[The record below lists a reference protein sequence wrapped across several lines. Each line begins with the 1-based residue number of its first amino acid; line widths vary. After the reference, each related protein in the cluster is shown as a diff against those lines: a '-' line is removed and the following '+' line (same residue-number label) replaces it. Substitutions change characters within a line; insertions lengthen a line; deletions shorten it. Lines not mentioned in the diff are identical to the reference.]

1 MSRVFIVQRSK
12 NKLKKWSVKEE
23 VIEDKEEVITDNKEE
38 VIEDK
43 EDNKEDKND
52 KPKRGRKFVQKPKKK
67 DNEKKKYGKI
77 LYFGQN
83 GYRDYTLISAEDGKQ
98 EEAEHIKA
106 IYLKRHKGEDWSDL
120 SKAGCWARY
129 LLWNLPTMQES
140 AKDMED
146 RFNIKIILDTTRVP
160 DKSEKKE
167 E

>member
-23 VIEDKEEVITDNKEE
+23 LIPDIADKEESI
-38 VIEDK
+38 
-43 EDNKEDKND
+43 DNKEDKNE
-52 KPKRGRKFVQKPKKK
+52 KPKRGRKPGFGKKK

-146 RFNIKIILDTTRVP
+146 RFNIKIILDTTRIP
-160 DKSEKKE
+160 DKKE